1 MERLSEEP
9 TMREVLSSGCK
20 LIVAVCVL
28 AGSATAVA
36 DPNSPARVHAFAG
49 LPDWSGIWQST
60 AWPLNASGRVP
71 GGEAQLRKALQL
83 LREPPYNPEWERRYA
98 AGMSNASALAAK
110 TANFKLCARSFPAL
124 MEGPWMFQIAVLPE
138 ETLLVFENDQV
149 RHLYT
154 DGRLHPAAEDLWP
167 TRLGDSTG
175 RWQGDTLIIDTI
187 ARTSS
192 EPLAPRAW
200 VSMLS
205 DQAHFTERMR
215 LLNRDEL
222 EDDLTIED
230 PVALARAW
238 QITLRFHR
246 VTQLNRMIP
255 YDCTENDRNPVVN
268 GKLTIAPR

>member
-1 MERLSEEP
+1 
-9 TMREVLSSGCK
+9 MRVVPSSTYK
-20 LIVAVCVL
+20 LIVALSVF
-28 AGSATAVA
+28 AGAATAVA
-36 DPNSPARVHAFAG
+36 DPNSPARVHAFAE
-49 LPDWSGIWQST
+49 LPDWSGIWQSA

-71 GGEAQLRKALQL
+71 GGEAQLRKTLQL
-83 LREPPYNPEWERRYA
+83 LHEPPYNTEWERKYA
-98 AGMSNASALAAK
+98 EGMSNAAALAAK
-110 TANFKLCARSFPAL
+110 SANFKLCSRTFPAL

-138 ETLLVFENDQV
+138 ETLLIFENDQV
-149 RHLYT
+149 RYLYT
-154 DGRLHPAAEDLWP
+154 DGRQHPAAEDLWP
-167 TRLGDSTG
+167 TRLGDSIG
-175 RWQGDTLIIDTI
+175 RWEGATLIVDTI
-187 ARTSS
+187 ARMSS

-200 VSMLS
+200 LSLLS
-205 DQAHFTERMR
+205 DHAHFTERFR
-215 LLNRDEL
+215 LLSPDEL

>member
-1 MERLSEEP
+1 VGRLN
-9 TMREVLSSGCK
+9 R
-20 LIVAVCVL
+20 
-28 AGSATAVA
+28 
-36 DPNSPARVHAFAG
+36 
-49 LPDWSGIWQST
+49 
-60 AWPLNASGRVP
+60 
-71 GGEAQLRKALQL
+71 
-83 LREPPYNPEWERRYA
+83 EWEQKYA
-98 AGMSNASALAAK
+98 AGMSNASALAARS
-110 TANFKLCARSFPAL
+110 ANFKACSRSFPAL

-149 RHLYT
+149 RHVYT
-154 DGRLHPAAEDLWP
+154 DGRQHPAAEDMWP
-167 TRLGDSTG
+167 TRLGDSIG
-175 RWQGDTLIIDTI
+175 RWEDDTLIVNTT

-205 DQAHFTERMR
+205 DRAHFTERLR
-215 LLNRDEL
+215 LLSRDEL

-246 VTQLNRMIP
+246 VSQLNRMIP
-255 YDCTENDRNPVVN
+255 YDCTENDRNPVVD